1 MVDDEDEKTRGTS
14 QAEREALRGDNPEAT
29 PHLVVLQGKDLA
41 AQYALDTPELH
52 LGRVRSVDIT
62 LEGEGVS
69 RDHARILKEGTT
81 FVVEDLKSTNGT
93 FVNGTRVERH
103 VLKEGDHLKIGPN
116 ILKFVV
122 SASES
127 NFHEEVYR
135 LTTRDGLTQAHNKR
149 HFMEH
154 LERECERYNR
164 YGGSVALIMFD
175 IDHFKTI
182 NDTHGH
188 LAGDAVLREL
198 STVTREC
205 IRRNDFF
212 ARYGG
217 EEFALIL
224 PECSEENAAKVCEKV
239 RAAIEDHSFH
249 FEDQSIP
256 VTVSLGAA
264 FLNETSQHKDSE
276 AFIAAADA
284 KLYEAKRGGRN
295 RVSL

>member
-1 MVDDEDEKTRGTS
+1 MADEEEKTRVTS
-14 QAEREALRGDNPEAT
+14 QAELETLRGDQPQGA
-29 PHLVVLQGKDLA
+29 PRLVVLQGKDLA
-41 AQYALDTPELH
+41 AQYPLETPELH
-52 LGRVRSVDIT
+52 LGRIRDVDIT

-69 RDHARILKEGTT
+69 RDHARILQEGTT
-81 FVVEDLKSTNGT
+81 FVVEDLNSTNGT
-93 FVNGTRVERH
+93 FVNDTRVDRH

-122 SASES
+122 SASET

-135 LTTRDGLTQAHNKR
+135 LTTRDGLTEAYNKR

-154 LERECERYNR
+154 LDRECERYNR
-164 YGGSVALIMFD
+164 YGGNVALIIFD
-175 IDHFKTI
+175 IDHFKTV
-182 NDTHGH
+182 NDTYGH

-198 STVTREC
+198 SSVAREC

-224 PECSEENAAKVCEKV
+224 PECSEENAAKVCEKL
-239 RAAIEDHSFH
+239 RAAIEDHSFQ

-256 VTVSLGAA
+256 VTVSLGVA
-264 FLNETSQHKDSE
+264 FLNETSQHKDSG

-295 RVSL
+295 RVCV